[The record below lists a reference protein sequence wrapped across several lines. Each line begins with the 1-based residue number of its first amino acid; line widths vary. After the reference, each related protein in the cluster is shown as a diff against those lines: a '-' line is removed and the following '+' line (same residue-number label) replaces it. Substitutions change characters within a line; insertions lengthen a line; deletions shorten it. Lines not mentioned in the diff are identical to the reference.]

1 MRCMGVGIFW
11 PFVKND
17 MKTAS
22 QTSFGRLDQCAL
34 TVESHDKWELL
45 AALTVAAPEFDLGH
59 RTLGV
64 LKALLTFL
72 PNREITP
79 ERHSAIVF
87 PSNRKLSERLNGMP
101 ESTLRRHLARL
112 VEMGIIS
119 RHSSPNHKRYA
130 RHSGGDCQ
138 LAFGFDLSPLAVHA
152 AQIHDTAQ
160 AVQSR
165 AEQLAILRDQVGVLR
180 QKLLDIASDDAAELL
195 ESVRKLLRRKPC
207 ESALAQAASDLS
219 QALAYYQSANEATA
233 NEFKT
238 GQMSGT
244 DSQNERHIQKSI
256 KYDFDSEDAA
266 ESGRTATKAV
276 HPSSQ
281 LSEELNTEPNSP
293 GLDLTA
299 LVQACPSV
307 QDFYPNELRNWQD
320 ADRIA
325 EKLIPMM
332 GIDGSVLH
340 DARVSMGRKHA
351 TTVVLCMLE
360 KLGTIRSPGAYLR
373 RLAQKARDGQ
383 FSPVPMLKSLL
394 HNQRTAAIVS

>member
-1 MRCMGVGIFW
+1 
-11 PFVKND
+11 
-17 MKTAS
+17 
-22 QTSFGRLDQCAL
+22 
-34 TVESHDKWELL
+34 
-45 AALTVAAPEFDLGH
+45 
-59 RTLGV
+59 
-64 LKALLTFL
+64 
-72 PNREITP
+72 
-79 ERHSAIVF
+79 
-87 PSNRKLSERLNGMP
+87 
-101 ESTLRRHLARL
+101 
-112 VEMGIIS
+112 
-119 RHSSPNHKRYA
+119 
-130 RHSGGDCQ
+130 
-138 LAFGFDLSPLAVHA
+138 
-152 AQIHDTAQ
+152 
-160 AVQSR
+160 
-165 AEQLAILRDQVGVLR
+165 
-180 QKLLDIASDDAAELL
+180 
-195 ESVRKLLRRKPC
+195 
-207 ESALAQAASDLS
+207 
-219 QALAYYQSANEATA
+219 
-233 NEFKT
+233 
-238 GQMSGT
+238 MSGT

-281 LSEELNTEPNSP
+281 VSEELNTEPNSP

-307 QDFYPNELRNWQD
+307 QDFYPNELSNWQD

-394 HNQRTAAIVS
+394 HNQKPAPIVS